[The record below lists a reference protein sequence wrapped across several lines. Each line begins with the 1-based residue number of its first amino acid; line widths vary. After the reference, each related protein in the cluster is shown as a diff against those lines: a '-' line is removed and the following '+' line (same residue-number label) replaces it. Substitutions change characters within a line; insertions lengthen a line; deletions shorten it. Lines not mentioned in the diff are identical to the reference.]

1 MQPHYPGSIDDVDL
15 SNWAFWR
22 KSLEEREGAFA
33 LLRKEHPVAFF
44 EEGETSVPI
53 QGAGYWVLSRHAD
66 VLHASLNS
74 QTFSSA
80 KGITIIDTPPEAR
93 EFFGS
98 MIVMDDPRHKRLRS
112 LVSQAFTPRYL
123 RQVENDVQEA
133 ARRVINAVIERG
145 ECDFVDAIAAPFPIQ
160 IICDML
166 GVPESQHAF
175 VFEQTN
181 IILGGIDPEYGTED
195 LAERFA
201 AVIQAGQSLSQLMA
215 DMRQQRLQHPTDDLT
230 SALVYAELDGDRLTD
245 QDLCSFFVLL
255 VAAGNET
262 TRNAISHG
270 IKLLHD
276 FPDQRALWQS
286 DFDAYAKTAIEEIV
300 RWASPVI
307 YMRRTTTCDTEIG
320 GQPLRQGEKVFLLYA
335 SANRDEAVFEDPYGF
350 DITRS
355 PNEHL
360 GFGAGAH
367 FCLGVNLARREM
379 AVMFRELFQR
389 LPDLEITGE
398 PERLTNNFIHGI
410 KHLPCR
416 FSPGPII

>member
-1 MQPHYPGSIDDVDL
+1 MQLHYPDSVDEIDL
-15 SNWAFWR
+15 SNWDFWR
-22 KSLEEREGAFA
+22 KSPEEREGAFA

-44 EEGETSVPI
+44 EEGETSIPI

-74 QTFSSA
+74 QIFSSA
-80 KGITIIDTPPEAR
+80 KGITIIDTPSEAR

-123 RQVENDVQEA
+123 RQVEDDVQEA
-133 ARRVINAVIERG
+133 ARRVINTVIERG
-145 ECDFVDAIAAPFPIQ
+145 ECDFVDALAAPFPIQ

-166 GVPESQHAF
+166 GVPDSQHAF

-195 LAERFA
+195 MAERFA

-270 IKLLHD
+270 IKLLSD
-276 FPDQRALWQS
+276 FPDQRALWQA

>member
-1 MQPHYPGSIDDVDL
+1 MQLHYPDSVDDIDL
-15 SNWAFWR
+15 SNWTFWR

-33 LLRKEHPVAFF
+33 LLRKECPVAFF

-74 QTFSSA
+74 RIFSSA

-112 LVSQAFTPRYL
+112 LVSQAFTPRHL

-307 YMRRTTTCDTEIG
+307 YMRRTTTCDTEVG
-320 GQPLRQGEKVFLLYA
+320 GQLLRQDEKVLLLYA